1 VSVLLVSTDTAG
13 LSGGLST
20 SRIEAL
26 TDGVFA
32 VVMTLLVLDLKVPL
46 VPGPEAAAELPSKLL
61 ELWPKLLS
69 FALSFVIASI
79 YWVGHHNQFHFIRRT
94 DRVLLWINLLFMLCV
109 ALIPFSSGLLGDY
122 PGQQIAVVV
131 YGVNLICVGCV
142 LYGHWWYAT
151 TAQGLVD
158 HDIDPRVVRL
168 AKRRILIAPVAYALA
183 IILSS
188 FGPAL
193 SLAIYLLVPVVY
205 IVPGGVDRHWR
216 RSRVGQS
223 TAPAPE
229 PSPHMEGA
237 THLLR
242 GDDRK

>member
-1 VSVLLVSTDTAG
+1 MSRDGAG

-32 VVMTLLVLDLKVPL
+32 VVMTLLVLDLKVPATL
-46 VPGPEAAAELPSKLL
+46 GPEAAGELPGKLL

-69 FALSFVIASI
+69 FTLSFVIASI

-94 DRVLLWINLLFMLCV
+94 DRVLLWLNLLFMLCV

-131 YGVNLICVGCV
+131 YGINLICVGCV

-151 TAQGLVD
+151 AADGLVD
-158 HDIDPRVVRL
+158 RDIDPHVVRV
-168 AKRRILIAPVAYALA
+168 AKQRILIAPAAYTLA
-183 IILSS
+183 IILSF
-188 FGPAL
+188 FGTTL
-193 SLAIYLLVPVVY
+193 SLAIYLLVPVLY
-205 IVPGGVDRHWR
+205 IAPGSVDRHWR
-216 RSRVGQS
+216 QAP
-223 TAPAPE
+223 TAPSAVGVPERTVREEGTTAP
-229 PSPHMEGA
+229 
-237 THLLR
+237 
-242 GDDRK
+242 